1 MYAKAA
7 VFYQQFIVPSRL
19 GDILAVG
26 GDDGYSIGQG
36 YFGINQAITVKI
48 SLRHFTRIHDAVG
61 IQILPERH
69 IIEARGDDRSILKS
83 EIEGMT
89 TGKNCRGYGV
99 SRSAG
104 IIDDNVGGVTAAVIK
119 DDTRYINPFLD

>member
-7 VFYQQFIVPSRL
+7 VFYQQFKVPSRL

-26 GDDGYSIGQG
+26 GDSGYSIGQG
-36 YFGINQAITVKI
+36 YGRVSQAIAVRI
-48 SLRHFTRIHDAVG
+48 SLGHCTHIHDAVG

-69 IIEARGDDRSILKS
+69 IIEGGGDDRSILKS

-104 IIDDNVGGVTAAVIK
+104 IIDDNVGGVTAAVVK